1 MTQRVCVHLDED
13 AAELL
18 KQLAPSPRKQGEYL
32 SGLIRE
38 AATRPGAP
46 NGSDL
51 EALRLQVHGL
61 VSEIHKINA
70 RLLTLESKD
79 E

>member
-1 MTQRVCVHLDED
+1 
-13 AAELL
+13 
-18 KQLAPSPRKQGEYL
+18 
-32 SGLIRE
+32 LIRE
-38 AATRPGAP
+38 AAARPAAG
-46 NGSDL
+46 GGDL

>member
-38 AATRPGAP
+38 AAARPAAG
-46 NGSDL
+46 GGDL

-70 RLLTLESKD
+70 RLLTLESQD